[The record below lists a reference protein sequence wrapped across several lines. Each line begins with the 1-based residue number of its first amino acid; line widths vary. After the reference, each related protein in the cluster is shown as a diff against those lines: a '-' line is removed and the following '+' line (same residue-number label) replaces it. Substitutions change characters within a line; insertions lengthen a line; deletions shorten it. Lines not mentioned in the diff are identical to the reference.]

1 VRSEVNLEA
10 LRLQDQ
16 PQDRVPRKAREKCRL
31 LADLTSLIVQNVPK
45 TFWVKFLLH
54 PKLSIKQ
61 PLSLPPKS
69 SKKTS
74 SIKRFQ
80 LLAPLK
86 LERVRLLAEWAAQ
99 VAMLV
104 VEPPVLAW

>member
-1 VRSEVNLEA
+1 M
-10 LRLQDQ
+10 
-16 PQDRVPRKAREKCRL
+16 
-31 LADLTSLIVQNVPK
+31 
-45 TFWVKFLLH
+45 LH

-61 PLSLPPKS
+61 PLSLPLKS

-86 LERVRLLAEWAAQ
+86 RERVRLLAERAAQ
-99 VAMLV
+99 VVMLV
-104 VEPPVLAW
+104 VEPPVLA